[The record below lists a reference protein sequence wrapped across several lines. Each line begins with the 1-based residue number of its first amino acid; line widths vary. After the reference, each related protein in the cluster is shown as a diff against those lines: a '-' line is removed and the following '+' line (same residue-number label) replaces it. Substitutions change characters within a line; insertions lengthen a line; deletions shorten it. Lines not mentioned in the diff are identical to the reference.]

1 MVKASPPIQSILNN
15 TFDEDTD
22 LSELDQI
29 PGFNSTEFRANITQ
43 LFNSTDN
50 PQYTVFSPENSALRR
65 FAIQSINDLVDLED
79 EGIMEWL
86 RNNTEDGYAEKMNS
100 TQINAF
106 ILSPQGRLCRYN
118 ILVNHIKL
126 NGTTFEE
133 LECGESNTMLSGE
146 VTNTTCDDIYQRRNL
161 QNDTQQEVQG
171 FKYQLGTGNQKKY
184 TTQQLANAPKIV
196 DPNHLVSNGFV
207 HVVTNVVLPTVDPDV
222 IYETV
227 RETVIIYTTEYVTQ
241 FEECN
246 CPVCVEGPTGPTE
259 R

>member
-1 MVKASPPIQSILNN
+1 MVKASPPIESILNN
-15 TFDEDTD
+15 TLDEETD
-22 LSELDQI
+22 LSDLDKI
-29 PGFNSTEFRANITQ
+29 PGFDSKKFIANIMQ
-43 LFNSTDN
+43 FFSSTDN
-50 PQYTVFSPENSALRR
+50 PQYTVFAPDNHALRR
-65 FAIQSINDLVDLED
+65 FARQTINDLVDLED
-79 EGIMEWL
+79 ERLKIWRDE
-86 RNNTEDGYAEKMNS
+86 NNLSGYMNS
-100 TQINAF
+100 TMVNKF

-126 NGTTFEE
+126 EDTSFEE
-133 LECGESNTMLSGE
+133 LKCGEAYTMLSTE